1 MAGDPHPK
9 PPPRVK
15 APKPLRAKRWG
26 VRTSKRT
33 AARNH
38 AAALTLADARSQCFT
53 RDRWAC
59 RRCGASSAAGLNA
72 HHVALRA
79 RGGVHHVANLVTLCV
94 SCHAWVH
101 AHPEQATEE
110 GWLA

>member
-15 APKPLRAKRWG
+15 APKPL
-26 VRTSKRT
+26 
-33 AARNH
+33 
-38 AAALTLADARSQCFT
+38 
-53 RDRWAC
+53 
-59 RRCGASSAAGLNA
+59 SAAGLNA